1 MEFTKEIHD
10 NLLLRIELINKL
22 CDNLNSRMEDLN
34 KMQEMTATILNNII
48 ADQKL
53 YKEKII
59 ALADNNIMIADNIP
73 KVIDPYIKIIQALME
88 DYIIQI
94 STLTGKPKSDVLKQL
109 TDKIGIP
116 SNQLFIIK

>member
-1 MEFTKEIHD
+1 
-10 NLLLRIELINKL
+10 
-22 CDNLNSRMEDLN
+22 MEDLN